1 MAKNSRPEFGDFWDD
16 CIKNELPK
24 KKENINQKQIISKS
38 NSCTVFNI
46 SNNNIKKRKNKCIFL
61 QNHKLIKRIL
71 NTEESIPKKNKIKE
85 EKQIKILLSLY
96 NKDISDKKRVEKQ
109 LIELREKKYKE
120 ELKTC
125 SFKPHKRFKKNKTYD
140 EAYEKNFGKKN
151 IYERNEVYKNKFEK
165 KINELKNEEF
175 EEEEENIKFTFK
187 PEIIQKNINKV
198 LYINN
203 FWEKRAN
210 NFSKKIFL
218 WRYMKAR
225 KDESDKRKRLI
236 WNKDKNS
243 NYDLGKNKNNILQN
257 NRLFH
262 RAISQ
267 KDSLLYKKY
276 LHFSLLDFK
285 TNNEEN
291 NSPNNINIFIKQ

>member
-16 CIKNELPK
+16 CIKNELPEK
-24 KKENINQKQIISKS
+24 KKNINKKQIISKS
-38 NSCTVFNI
+38 NSYTAF
-46 SNNNIKKRKNKCIFL
+46 NNNIKKRKNKCIFL

-165 KINELKNEEF
+165 KINELKKEEF

-257 NRLFH
+257 NRFVH
-262 RAISQ
+262 RSISQ

>member
-38 NSCTVFNI
+38 NSCTVF
-46 SNNNIKKRKNKCIFL
+46 NNNIKKRKNKCIFL

-262 RAISQ
+262 RSISQ

>member
-16 CIKNELPK
+16 CIKNELPEK
-24 KKENINQKQIISKS
+24 KKNINKKQIISKS
-38 NSCTVFNI
+38 NSYTAF
-46 SNNNIKKRKNKCIFL
+46 NNNIKKRKNMGIFL

-257 NRLFH
+257 NRFVH
-262 RAISQ
+262 RSISQ